1 MKYEYLGNK
10 KLVKQD
16 LLFKLIII
24 GDSGVGKSCLMMR
37 VVDDRFKNDHE
48 VTIGVEF
55 GSFGMQVNEKIIKM
69 QIWDTVSQKL
79 NNNGAFLFL
88 VQIL

>member
-79 NNNGAFLFL
+79 INNGAFLFL